1 MILCLLEVR
10 YRFRVQIFA
19 NTLLSVR
26 RRSEGGTPS
35 QNLGSPQI
43 CPRQI
48 FAYWYSGSAFIP
60 RFSPVLRFFRV
71 LSMIFTTSSSVFD
84 INVLLLCCYRLSLA
98 KRLLTREGTRISTI
112 FIEAECIK
120 NMRMNKKKE
129 MLLYVLFNRH
139 NKNPML
145 LSLDHV
151 K

>member
-1 MILCLLEVR
+1 MLKVKVLIYRFTFCNSDFLTNFLPIIIMYLVCTNETNLHIFFLSFLSSQLIGFVILCLLKVR

-26 RRSEGGTPS
+26 RRSGGGTPS

-84 INVLLLCCYRLSLA
+84 INVLLLCCYRLS
-98 KRLLTREGTRISTI
+98 
-112 FIEAECIK
+112 C
-120 NMRMNKKKE
+120 
-129 MLLYVLFNRH
+129 
-139 NKNPML
+139 
-145 LSLDHV
+145 
-151 K
+151 